1 MFFIVVVV
9 MEGWLARREFHD
21 GHYFNSI
28 NHNNR
33 ISSSYFYNSSI
44 QLSLFNSIHIT
55 SHVFDL
61 RFESSFLHE
70 ERTQQLAGWR
80 SGHPR
85 QSDSA
90 PTTRES
96 AVSDPARRWPLPIL
110 ALTCGRR
117 TQNPGPAKDPAF
129 GQAFIRR

>member
-33 ISSSYFYNSSI
+33 ISSSYFYNS
-44 QLSLFNSIHIT
+44 NSPSHFIT

-61 RFESSFLHE
+61 RFESSFLHD

-110 ALTCGRR
+110 ASTCGRR
-117 TQNPGPAKDPAF
+117 TQNPGTAKDPAF